1 MRVPAASILC
11 PTDASPTGNAAV
23 ALAYRLAA
31 DKGVVHL
38 VHICEPPYVG
48 NPIYPPF
55 VFGSVP
61 APESTTDGRVHA
73 RAVLEAL
80 VPESAQARQVRT
92 EIHLPEEEDAS
103 QIIQDMAV
111 AMDVDLVVMGTHGR
125 GALGRLLL
133 GSVATEV
140 LCKCE
145 RPVVLARDLD
155 REKADA

>member
-1 MRVPAASILC
+1 MKVPAATILC

-23 ALAYRLAA
+23 ALAYRLVA
-31 DKGVVHL
+31 DQGVVHL

-61 APESTTDGRVHA
+61 APESTTDGREHA
-73 RAVLEAL
+73 RAALQAL
-80 VPESAQARQVRT
+80 VPASAEGRQVRT
-92 EIHLPEEEDAS
+92 ETHLPEDEDAS

-111 AMDVDLVVMGTHGR
+111 ALDVDMVVMGTHGR

-145 RPVVLARDLD
+145 RPVVLARNV
-155 REKADA
+155 EGQQAGT

>member
-1 MRVPAASILC
+1 MKVPAASILC
-11 PTDASPTGNAAV
+11 PTDASPTGNAAI
-23 ALAYRLAA
+23 ATAYRLAA
-31 DKGVVHL
+31 DGGVVHL
-38 VHICEPPYVG
+38 VHVCEPPYVG

-61 APESTTDGRVHA
+61 APESTTDGRTHA
-73 RAVLEAL
+73 KAALEAL
-80 VPESAQARQVRT
+80 VPESGIARNVRA
-92 EIHLPEEEDAS
+92 EIHLPEDEDAS

-111 AMDVDLVVMGTHGR
+111 ALDVDLVVMGTHGR

-145 RPVVLARDLD
+145 RPVVLVRDDD
-155 REKADA
+155 RHRTSA

>member
-1 MRVPAASILC
+1 MKVPAASILC
-11 PTDASPTGNAAV
+11 PTDASPTGNVAV

-31 DKGVVHL
+31 DEGVVHL

-61 APESTTDGRVHA
+61 APESTTDGREHA
-73 RAVLEAL
+73 RTALEAL
-80 VPESAQARQVRT
+80 VPASAKTRGVRT
-92 EIHLPEEEDAS
+92 EVHLPEDEDAS

-111 AMDVDLVVMGTHGR
+111 ALDVDLVVMGTHGR

-133 GSVATEV
+133 GSVASEV
-140 LCKCE
+140 LRKCE
-145 RPVVLARDLD
+145 RPVVLARDVD
-155 REKADA
+155 SERAGA